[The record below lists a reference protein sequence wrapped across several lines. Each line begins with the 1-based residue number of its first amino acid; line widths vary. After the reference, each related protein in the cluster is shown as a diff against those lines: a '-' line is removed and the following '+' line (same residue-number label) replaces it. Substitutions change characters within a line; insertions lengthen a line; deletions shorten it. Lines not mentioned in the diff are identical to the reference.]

1 MKKGLYKFIE
11 VLGEF
16 RFYEVDPCA
25 LGNHKSL
32 LKESESKSDV
42 QSAGTLAIFDSY
54 WRMYEWGSMSL
65 HINNGTWKESVIP
78 RLTELIEKEFR
89 AGEY

>member
-25 LGNHKSL
+25 LGNHRSL
-32 LKESESKSDV
+32 LKESESRSDV

-54 WRMYEWGSMSL
+54 WRMYDWGSSSL
-65 HINNGTWKESVIP
+65 HLNGGWNGSVVS
-78 RLTELIEKEFR
+78 RLNEIIGKEFR
-89 AGEY
+89 ANEY